1 MKTKKSLHA
10 PHRTA
15 IKRAAISV
23 PTRWLD
29 EEGLLSGRILDY
41 GCGYGK
47 DAAELG
53 FEVYDP
59 YFFPHM
65 PRGKFDTIICN
76 YVLNVVPEREQAWII
91 HDIETRLTP
100 DGVAYLAVRRDLKGH
115 EPTQRIVRLQLP
127 VVAETSGFCIY
138 ETTGSK

>member
-1 MKTKKSLHA
+1 MNRIKTLHE

-15 IKRAAISV
+15 IRRVAISA
-23 PTRWLD
+23 PTRWLED
-29 EEGLLSGRILDY
+29 QELLSGRILDY

-59 YFFPHM
+59 YFFPNM
-65 PRGKFDTIICN
+65 PRGKFDTILCN

-91 HDIETRLTP
+91 HDIETRLSP
-100 DGVAYLAVRRDLKGH
+100 EGVAYLTVRRDLKGH
-115 EPTQRIVRLQLP
+115 EKTQRIVRLQLP
-127 VVAETSGFCIY
+127 VVVETPGFCIY
-138 ETTGSK
+138 ETGK